1 MFHFNKYQ
9 KYFLFM
15 QKKKKKNQNF
25 KLRVDKFWG
34 NILL

>member
-9 KYFLFM
+9 KYFLLM
-15 QKKKKKNQNF
+15 QKKKNQNF

>member
-15 QKKKKKNQNF
+15 QKKKKNQNF